1 LVFSTLHTNDAP
13 GATTRLIDMGVEPY
27 LVSSTVEMIL
37 AQRLVRLICKNCKT
51 TMDPDQVQ
59 RLRDEFGD
67 VVPDEL
73 YVGKGCRNCQ
83 NSGYRGRQGV
93 FEMMPVS
100 DEIRSLITQRSS
112 SREIRKIA
120 VQQGMSSLRDDGW
133 RLIGEGKTTVEE
145 VLRLTKNEDVA
156 VGASE
161 FVGTGS

>member
-1 LVFSTLHTNDAP
+1 
-13 GATTRLIDMGVEPY
+13 
-27 LVSSTVEMIL
+27 
-37 AQRLVRLICKNCKT
+37 
-51 TMDPDQVQ
+51 
-59 RLRDEFGD
+59 
-67 VVPDEL
+67 
-73 YVGKGCRNCQ
+73 
-83 NSGYRGRQGV
+83 
-93 FEMMPVS
+93 VS